1 MVTRLDLLVVADHVG
16 GGLGAS
22 AVAHSEW
29 FAARGWAVGLAAPH
43 QAAGEQAGVRRL
55 PLPIAG
61 SALDLAAVR
70 GAARELRRLV
80 KETRPA
86 VVHVHGTRSQLLCLF
101 AGRLPYVTMHGAGGR
116 VPGQRPAGTAMR
128 ALGRA
133 VAPRLARGA
142 YSASPSGRGWRTV
155 LHASPRLAEMEQ
167 VGPVADGSTPV
178 FLWLGRL
185 DQPKEPM
192 TFVRA
197 CALAAE
203 RVDLRGVVVGDG
215 PQGAQLAAEADRL
228 GAPVSFVGATDDVA
242 TQMEAAWAL
251 CLFSGFEG
259 VPFSVQEAMWAGRPV
274 VLSPLP
280 SLRWFAGSA
289 ASYAGDAA
297 AAADLLVALAAPEET
312 RARGEDARKRV
323 RGLLSPDDPFPRYLR
338 DYGPAMTSR

>member
-1 MVTRLDLLVVADHVG
+1 
-16 GGLGAS
+16 
-22 AVAHSEW
+22 
-29 FAARGWAVGLAAPH
+29 
-43 QAAGEQAGVRRL
+43 
-55 PLPIAG
+55 
-61 SALDLAAVR
+61 
-70 GAARELRRLV
+70 V

-259 VPFSVQEAMWAGRPV
+259 VPFSVQEGHVGRPAGR
-274 VLSPLP
+274 
-280 SLRWFAGSA
+280 A
-289 ASYAGDAA
+289 
-297 AAADLLVALAAPEET
+297 VAVAEPAL
-312 RARGEDARKRV
+312 V
-323 RGLLSPDDPFPRYLR
+323 RGLGGELR
-338 DYGPAMTSR
+338 GRCRGRGRSAGGPGRSGGDQGAW